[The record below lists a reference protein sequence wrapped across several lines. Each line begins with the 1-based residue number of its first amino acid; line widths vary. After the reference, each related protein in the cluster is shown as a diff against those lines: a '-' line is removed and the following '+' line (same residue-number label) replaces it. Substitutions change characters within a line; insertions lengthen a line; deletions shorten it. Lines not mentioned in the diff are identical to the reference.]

1 MSIISK
7 WALQAVVLFLLGWM
21 ATLTTHWSHSVVSG
35 TGSDRLA
42 ELNSG
47 ALSNP
52 AALATSDSGQ
62 PRSQVE

>member
-21 ATLTTHWSHSVVSG
+21 ATLTTHWSRSVVSG

-42 ELNSG
+42 EQSSG
-47 ALSNP
+47 ALGNP
-52 AALATSDSGQ
+52 VVLATKDSGQ

>member
-1 MSIISK
+1 MSIITK

-21 ATLTTHWSHSVVSG
+21 ATVVAHWSSAVVSG

-42 ELNSG
+42 ELSSG

-52 AALATSDSGQ
+52 AALASKDSGQ
-62 PRSQVE
+62 ARSDVE

>member
-21 ATLTTHWSHSVVSG
+21 ATVATHWSHSVVSG

-47 ALSNP
+47 H
-52 AALATSDSGQ
+52 
-62 PRSQVE
+62 

>member
-21 ATLTTHWSHSVVSG
+21 ATVATHWSHSVVSG

-52 AALATSDSGQ
+52 AALATRDSGQ